1 MCQSMRIQRDLVSA
15 GLIVNK
21 SKFQWIPTKCI
32 VWLGFELDLNQGQFT
47 ILETKLQA
55 LLRQLAKVTDA

>member
-15 GLIVNK
+15 GLIVNE

-32 VWLGFELDLNQGQFT
+32 VWLGFELDLNQAQPVYNLGDQVASIT
-47 ILETKLQA
+47 
-55 LLRQLAKVTDA
+55 